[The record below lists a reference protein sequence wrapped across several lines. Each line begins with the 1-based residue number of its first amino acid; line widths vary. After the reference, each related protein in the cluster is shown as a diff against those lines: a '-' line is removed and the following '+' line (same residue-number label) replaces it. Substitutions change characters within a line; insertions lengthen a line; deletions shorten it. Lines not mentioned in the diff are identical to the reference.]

1 MYTQLVGPLEENESF
16 SVQDYAMLVQLENSS
31 YARSVAEAVG
41 DVAVEGVSP
50 DEDTSAFRSRLAL
63 KVSSL
68 LRSQPQ
74 QRRLPLPSLKNQ
86 HRSTTSQKS
95 LPLSCTGVILQEEFF
110 SFIYRAYIFNSDN
123 FCPFTM
129 NETLCV
135 VALCSGIHLPAPE
148 TVHHQITAILD
159 PLDPSMQKWAH
170 LLKVLQVVTP
180 CDISIFL
187 NPQSKLSEVP
197 IKRYCTTTHD
207 MI

>member
-1 MYTQLVGPLEENESF
+1 MYSQLVGPLEENESF

-31 YARSVAEAVG
+31 YAHSVAEAVG

-68 LRSQPQ
+68 LHSQPQ

-123 FCPFTM
+123 FCPFTVQWDPPAGSRDCPPPDHCHPGPPGPQHA
-129 NETLCV
+129 EVGPSPQGSAGSDSLRHLHLSQPTKQ
-135 VALCSGIHLPAPE
+135 ALRGP
-148 TVHHQITAILD
+148 HQ
-159 PLDPSMQKWAH
+159 
-170 LLKVLQVVTP
+170 KVLYHYT
-180 CDISIFL
+180 
-187 NPQSKLSEVP
+187 
-197 IKRYCTTTHD
+197 
-207 MI
+207 